1 ADALALRTLRRP
13 GLFVLGKDEAAAP
26 AAGGLDPDVLV
37 GRPRRLEQVPEVV
50 FDLFAG
56 ELQLVCDGRRRSGL
70 AEHLLDLLAHGHV
83 PSIVRDMTVATVR
96 ASGGCRCLGGCSG
109 GGAAAR
115 APPPGRELRAAPAA
129 APLRRPCVGA

>member
-1 ADALALRTLRRP
+1 MRQTIPLRAYLDQRLVEAGALALRTLRRP
-13 GLFVLGKDEAAAP
+13 GHFVLGKDEAAAP

-83 PSIVRDMTVATVR
+83 PSIVRDMTVA
-96 ASGGCRCLGGCSG
+96 
-109 GGAAAR
+109 
-115 APPPGRELRAAPAA
+115 
-129 APLRRPCVGA
+129 PLRPTGPSTLLSPSIPLH